1 MEQKKRRVQM
11 KIHSILIVILVFVAF
26 SFGNFSV
33 QNGYDL
39 FQKALAKERAEGNL
53 EEAIALYQKVIE
65 ESKDKALSAKAQ
77 LRIGICY
84 EKLGEEKSKLAQ
96 EAFQKVVDN
105 YPRQIE
111 IVKVAKNKLN
121 NLMIAYSASKDFKIE
136 KIGSGWWGNSV
147 TSDGR
152 YLAFIDWDTGGDLAI
167 RDLITGKIR
176 RLTDKGTWEGSV
188 AYALSPICS
197 PDGKRVAFLWIDDG
211 KISVSDGKDYLN
223 FRVIGVD
230 GSKLQTLIRY
240 KYEEGWIS
248 PLDWSPS
255 GDSILALFSK
265 EEGILDLGQI
275 FIDDRSVK
283 IFKTIETI
291 DGSLINAQFSPDGHY
306 IVFSKPQKKNSRKRD
321 IFLYSIDENIE
332 LPLIVHNADDH
343 VFGWSPDGKSIL
355 FMSDRTGTKDTWMVH
370 ISGYKAKGDPL
381 LVMKNIGIIHPMG
394 FTQDGSFYYNTQ
406 GSDVLDVYSAEI
418 NLFSGQVLKQPEK
431 ESLPITGN
439 NRYPDWSQD
448 GKRLLYVSRRGANHN
463 LSVLCVYSIES
474 GEVSEV
480 LDERSPESNFLHA
493 GRPRWRPDGNSIIFL
508 GSDPQTWGIYSVDAR
523 TRSVTPIITEEKG
536 STWEPSFWSPLDALN
551 DESIYYIKANRDEKP
566 YLIIKHNIESGQ
578 EDELYRFPDYR
589 NPTMSLSPD
598 GKKLALLMR
607 EEENLRVLK
616 LISVDKKEVS
626 EICRFTQGEMEKNAI
641 IDLDWSSD
649 GRFIYFSKQRS
660 DSEWR
665 KWDLWRVPSKGG
677 EPQKL
682 DLTMHRFN
690 HLSIHPNGQRI
701 TFSSGNK
708 QPIPSEIW
716 VMRNLLLSSKNK

>member
-1 MEQKKRRVQM
+1 MKKL
-11 KIHSILIVILVFVAF
+11 SIMIAILTLLVF
-26 SFGNFSV
+26 SFGSITLE
-33 QNGYDL
+33 NGYDL

-53 EEAIALYQKVIE
+53 EEAIVLYQKVIE
-65 ESKDKALSAKAQ
+65 ESKDESLAAKAQ

-84 EKLGEEKSKLAQ
+84 EKLGQEKAKLAQ

-121 NLMIAYSASKDFKIE
+121 NLIIAYSASKDFKIE

-152 YLAFIDWDTGGDLAI
+152 YLAFVDWDTGGDLAI

-188 AYALSPICS
+188 ASALSPICS

-211 KISVSDGKDYLN
+211 KISVGDGKDYLN
-223 FRVIGVD
+223 FRVIGID
-230 GSKLQTLIRY
+230 GSKPQTLIRY

-248 PLDWSPS
+248 SLDWSPS

-418 NLFSGQVLKQPEK
+418 DPVTGLVLKKVEK
-431 ESLPITGN
+431 ESLPTTGN
-439 NRYPDWSQD
+439 NRYPDWSPD
-448 GKRLLYVSRRGANHN
+448 GKRLLYVSRRGLNHN
-463 LSVLCVYSIES
+463 LTVLCVYSKES
-474 GEVSEV
+474 GEVSEI
-480 LDERSPESNFLHA
+480 LDERSPASNFLHV
-493 GRPRWRPDGNSIIFL
+493 GRPRWSSDGNSIIFL
-508 GSDPQTWGIYSVDAR
+508 GSDHGAWGIYKVDAR
-523 TRSVTPIITEEKG
+523 TRSVTPIVIEEKR
-536 STWEPSFWSPLDALN
+536 STWKPSFWSPIGALD
-551 DESIYYIKANRDEKP
+551 DESIYYMKANQEEKP
-566 YLIIKHNIESGQ
+566 YQIFKRNIESGQ
-578 EDELYRFPDYR
+578 EEKLYRFPDYR
-589 NPTMSLSPD
+589 NPTMALSPD

-616 LISVDKKEVS
+616 LISVDKKDVS
-626 EICRFTQGEMEKNAI
+626 EIHRFTQGEMGKNAF

-665 KWDLWRVPSKGG
+665 KWDLWRIPAKGG

-682 DLTMHRFN
+682 DLTEHRFN
-690 HLSIHPNGQRI
+690 HLSIHPDGQRI

-716 VMRNLLLSSKNK
+716 VMRNFLPSPDHK